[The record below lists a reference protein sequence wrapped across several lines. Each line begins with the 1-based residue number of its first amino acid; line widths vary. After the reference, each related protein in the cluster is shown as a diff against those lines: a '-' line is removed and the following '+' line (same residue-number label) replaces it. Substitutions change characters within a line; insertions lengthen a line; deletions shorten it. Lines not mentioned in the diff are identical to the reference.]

1 MTALHALKMVFF
13 PISIIYSMR
22 YNSPMVLLASF
33 LIFQWAKRWKF
44 QSSKINWI
52 AVSVLSVYVVHSQP
66 VVSFYFFNFLK
77 DLSQNPTL
85 SNINTFGG
93 ILLSMVILYIL
104 CVLTDKLRIL
114 LCTHIVDF
122 CAIKIQKI
130 LDKFRKFIC

>member
-33 LIFQWAKRWKF
+33 LIFQWAKRWKI

-77 DLSQNPTL
+77 DLSQNQTL

-104 CVLTDKLRIL
+104 CVLIDKIRIR
-114 LCTHIVDF
+114 LCAHIVDF
-122 CAIKIQKI
+122 YTIMIERI